1 MYVLQKILAHIRYYV
16 FASGC
21 QLKGQQKLS
30 TPSTI
35 YRWEWTNKV
44 FFGWRTRR
52 SSCFYILGGDIWPC
66 KIQGQVAQ
74 QLYLLCHTVSLLFTY
89 ITLYYIQLWGHL
101 QTLRMNVLQ
110 LYQGPSISDVI
121 IFLGGRGQQFA
132 KFANGQQKN
141 TADSRGVGVKNR
153 EKFANVL
160 NGWSL
165 RQFPSRIGTPSEQK
179 RVNSKGQLISKANS
193 NVFI

>member
-1 MYVLQKILAHIRYYV
+1 MYVLLQINLAHKNTMF

-89 ITLYYIQLWGHL
+89 ITLYNTYIALGS
-101 QTLRMNVLQ
+101 
-110 LYQGPSISDVI
+110 PSNITNECTAI
-121 IFLGGRGQQFA
+121 ILGTIHFRRHHFFGGEGSTICQICRRL
-132 KFANGQQKN
+132 K
-141 TADSRGVGVKNR
+141 
-153 EKFANVL
+153 
-160 NGWSL
+160 
-165 RQFPSRIGTPSEQK
+165 
-179 RVNSKGQLISKANS
+179 
-193 NVFI
+193 